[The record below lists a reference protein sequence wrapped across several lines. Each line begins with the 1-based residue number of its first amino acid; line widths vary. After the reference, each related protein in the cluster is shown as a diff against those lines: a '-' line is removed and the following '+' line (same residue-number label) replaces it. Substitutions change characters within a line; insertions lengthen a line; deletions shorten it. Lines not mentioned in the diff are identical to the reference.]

1 MSELMA
7 TLKAAGCVCKLPP
20 LILHPFSDSAGPGK
34 LVESSR
40 ASLMLQGLLPSEGF
54 SVEQL
59 ERALIAGRNCEIR
72 MLYYVGKDV
81 LRWVEQCVEVA
92 AREERFH
99 GREIEARSFITL
111 LVDTP
116 PTVVEQK
123 LRNWGVADY
132 KSIFARSIALN
143 VLFANVPGPCDLAD
157 EFVRNYFRYADQI
170 YQCYR
175 GQTVFAPLSAEEVDF
190 DLFASGEYSR
200 MLEREW
206 SDPATGT

>member
-1 MSELMA
+1 MA
-7 TLKAAGCVCKLPP
+7 TSRAAGCSCKLPP

-40 ASLMLQGLLPSEGF
+40 ASLILQGLLPKEGF
-54 SVEQL
+54 TVEEL
-59 ERALIAGRNCEIR
+59 ERALVSGRNCEIR

-92 AREERFH
+92 GREERFQ
-99 GREIEARSFITL
+99 GRQIEARSFITL

-116 PTVVEQK
+116 PIVVEEK
-123 LRNWGVADY
+123 LKNWGVADY

-143 VLFANVPGPCDLAD
+143 VLFANVPGPGDLSD
-157 EFVRNYFRYADQI
+157 EFVRNYFRYVDQI
-170 YQCYR
+170 YLCYR
-175 GQTVFAPLSAEEVDF
+175 SQTAFAPLTLEEVDF

-200 MLEREW
+200 LLEREW
-206 SDPATGT
+206 SEPASGV

>member
-1 MSELMA
+1 
-7 TLKAAGCVCKLPP
+7 
-20 LILHPFSDSAGPGK
+20 LILHPFSDIAGPGK

-40 ASLMLQGLLPSEGF
+40 ASLMLQGLLPREGF
-54 SVEQL
+54 SVEEL
-59 ERALIAGRNCEIR
+59 ERSLITGRNCEIR

-92 AREERFH
+92 SRDERFR
-99 GREIEARSFITL
+99 GREIEARSFISL

-116 PTVVEQK
+116 PVVVEQK

-143 VLFANVPGPCDLAD
+143 VLFADAPGPCGLAD

-175 GQTVFAPLSAEEVDF
+175 TQIAFAPLSLDEVDF

-206 SDPATGT
+206 SEPASGV